1 MNQYK
6 MEDLRLY
13 INTLRHD
20 FSKQTLDEKDVNSNP
35 ILQFEKW
42 FKEAVDSKV
51 NEPNAMTVCTS
62 TTEGKPSA
70 RILLLRNF
78 NENGFVFYTN
88 YTSRKGLEIEKNPHA
103 ALLFFWPELERQ
115 VRIEGV
121 LEKQSKEDS
130 DLYFNTRPKGSKLG
144 AWSSPQSKII
154 DNRKVLDDNY
164 KVFSEKFSDETVPRP
179 DFWGGYILKPE
190 SIEFWQGRPSRMH
203 DRILYLKENNNWKI
217 NRLAP

>member
-1 MNQYK
+1 

-20 FSKQTLDEKDVNSNP
+20 FSKQTLDEKDVNQSP
-35 ILQFEKW
+35 FLQFEKW
-42 FKEAVDSKV
+42 FKEAVDAHV
-51 NEPNAMTVCTS
+51 NEPNAMTVATA
-62 TTEGKPSA
+62 TKQGKPSA

-88 YTSRKGLEIEKNPHA
+88 YDSRKGHDILENPQA

-121 LEKQSKEDS
+121 LEKQSAEES
-130 DLYFNTRPKGSKLG
+130 DVYFQTRPRTSKLG
-144 AWSSPQSKII
+144 AWTSPQSKVVA
-154 DNRKVLDDNY
+154 NRNELDGAY
-164 KVFSEKFSDETVPRP
+164 QKMESKFPDENVPRP
-179 DFWGGYILKPE
+179 EHWGGYILKPI

-203 DRILYLKENNNWKI
+203 DRILYSKISDNWKI
-217 NRLAP
+217 ERLAP